1 MEDGV
6 TPLFLPYT
14 LAETDT
20 SPLAKKIL
28 EALGSEASGGIAPY
42 PDQDE
47 YIERLKVEK
56 LAEINDWR
64 IRQKVSPSISNGT
77 ATAGTRM
84 TFPKSGWISR

>member
-1 MEDGV
+1 MEETPVISAVRNAVRNLSGGISCEIQFDGLVMEDGV

-47 YIERLKVEK
+47 YIER
-56 LAEINDWR
+56 
-64 IRQKVSPSISNGT
+64 
-77 ATAGTRM
+77 
-84 TFPKSGWISR
+84 